1 MRPKKEI
8 WIKPNDEWNRW
19 FRRRHQSSRTKSL
32 TRYEWLRL
40 RWNTSHLSSF
50 ILRSRLHFSI
60 AHHPNWQR
68 TPNKGFFRQ
77 CYFSLLLLFCI
88 CFRLLFHFH
97 AVLWLTATG
106 LTGFFFFYSSF
117 VLALIVFLFLFLFSS
132 VFAIV
137 NSQHIFH
144 CVCLYMC
151 VKYFNIKFVSH
162 SECILTVQ
170 FNTSK

>member
-40 RWNTSHLSSF
+40 RWNASHLSSF

-77 CYFSLLLLFCI
+77 CYFSLLLFCI

-106 LTGFFFFYSSF
+106 LTGFFFFIHLSF
-117 VLALIVFLFLFLFSS
+117 WLWLCFCFCSVLFSLLLIVSTFFI
-132 VFAIV
+132 VFACI
-137 NSQHIFH
+137 
-144 CVCLYMC
+144 CV
-151 VKYFNIKFVSH
+151 
-162 SECILTVQ
+162 
-170 FNTSK
+170 

>member
-1 MRPKKEI
+1 MTHNAINSYLIKIRCDRKKEI

-40 RWNTSHLSSF
+40 RWNASHLSSF

-60 AHHPNWQR
+60 AHHPNCQR
-68 TPNKGFFRQ
+68 TSNKGFFRQ
-77 CYFSLLLLFCI
+77 CYFLLLLLFCI

-106 LTGFFFFYSSF
+106 LTGFFFF
-117 VLALIVFLFLFLFSS
+117 LFIFRFGFDCVS
-132 VFAIV
+132 VSVRFC
-137 NSQHIFH
+137 FRY
-144 CVCLYMC
+144 C
-151 VKYFNIKFVSH
+151 
-162 SECILTVQ
+162 
-170 FNTSK
+170 